1 MIDQYRILSKKTQA
15 GIMISLIA
23 FVLSGCAGQEQEME
37 EPELVME
44 SVQAEEQEEAEADGA
59 EETEGTE
66 EPEEVEEPSVE
77 GSTSKIPKNVELIGS
92 SADIVSVD
100 IHGEG
105 EYRAFVNS
113 LEKYRD
119 CFELRLDMKE
129 TDTVVYLDEILAYHN
144 FSYLSI
150 FSGGVIAVR
159 NMDNLKET
167 PLEVLELNRI
177 HAIEENVVSQ
187 LPAWRDVEIRLDSD
201 YTGVFPAKKLAHNTN
216 CANIAMIWEDNKKYE
231 AHLEELAEWD
241 EINASMSENDSYL
254 KGLYV
259 WNEEEYNYTSYEFC
273 EEETEQASAAFIC
286 IKDRES
292 YGEKYFDVLE
302 VPVESVEVTW
312 SGGRRMM
319 RDDLNFD
326 GYYDLVFMGWNWFSG
341 DPQGQCIG
349 FLWNENEQKYEWNVT
364 APKHYRG
371 VDDERKIII
380 DIYTSALQDDYFIYE
395 YHDGMFT
402 EKKLE
407 VMGSLTDYYFIAWQ
421 YYEDGKLLKRLEKNY
436 DEDTKLYHITYE
448 ENGIVTEK
456 VMEEADYDNQYDSY
470 SDLGEEYFPEFDFYW
485 KG

>member
-1 MIDQYRILSKKTQA
+1 MIGQYRILKKLQA
-15 GIMISLIA
+15 GIMIALTA
-23 FVLSGCAGQEQEME
+23 LALSGFAGEGQEM
-37 EPELVME
+37 
-44 SVQAEEQEEAEADGA
+44 
-59 EETEGTE
+59 
-66 EPEEVEEPSVE
+66 EEPSVE

-167 PLEVLELNRI
+167 PLEVLELNRV

-201 YTGVFPAKKLAHNTN
+201 YTGVFPAKDLAHNTN

-241 EINASMSENDSYL
+241 EITASMSENDSYL

-259 WNEEEYNYTSYEFC
+259 WNEGEDNYISYEFC
-273 EEETEQASAAFIC
+273 EEETEQACAAFIC

-292 YGEKYFDVLE
+292 HGGKYFDILD
-302 VPVESVEVTW
+302 VPVQSVDVTW
-312 SGGRRMM
+312 SGGRRMW

-326 GYYDLVFMGWNWFSG
+326 GYSDLVFMGWNMFSG
-341 DPQGQCIG
+341 DSPRQCIC
-349 FLWNENEQKYEWNVT
+349 FLWNEKEQKYEWNAT
-364 APKHYRG
+364 APKHYGRPY
-371 VDDERKIII
+371 DEQKRII

-395 YHDGMFT
+395 YHDGIFT
-402 EKKLE
+402 EKKLTVIFPME
-407 VMGSLTDYYFIAWQ
+407 GGQVIWQ
-421 YYEDGKLLKRLEKNY
+421 YYEDGELLKRLEETKA
-436 DEDTKLYHITYE
+436 EESKLYHITYE